1 MHKQVQEFDNAY
13 ELFTS
18 SEDPLEHR
26 RSVEI
31 LFAKIG
37 LKSKFKQ
44 ELQLGS
50 KQVIDLFKS
59 FKKATREDCISDIEH
74 QSLKKVGELFTRY
87 DNEKKYDKFADLAFS
102 LALQNIIDFLGL
114 PKKGD
119 FEEYTI
125 NDLYDKKLLPN
136 EIFLQ
141 FFILETLANNRVYK
155 WNRNKIIIGQSL
167 VCLEVCFE
175 DIYDFLNHN

>member
-1 MHKQVQEFDNAY
+1 MNRKIQEFDNAY
-13 ELFTS
+13 KLFTS
-18 SEDPLEHR
+18 SENPLEHR
-26 RSVEI
+26 RSVE
-31 LFAKIG
+31 LLLAKIG
-37 LKSKFKQ
+37 LKSKFKR
-44 ELQLGS
+44 ELQSGS
-50 KQVIDLFKS
+50 ELVIKLFKS
-59 FKKATREDCISDIEH
+59 FKKVTQEDCVSKAEY
-74 QSLKKVGELFTRY
+74 QSLKKVGQLFTGF
-87 DNEKKYDKFADLAFS
+87 NKEKKYDKFADLAFS

-114 PKKGD
+114 PKKGN

-125 NDLYDKKLLPN
+125 HDLYDKKLLPN

-141 FFILETLANNRVYK
+141 FFILETLANNRAYK